1 MGKRL
6 HFDLLERIKN
16 TEHPQESTVEEIK
29 QTQTEEERGAE

>member
-16 TEHPQESTVEEIK
+16 TEHPQESSVEENK
-29 QTQTEEERGAE
+29 QTYTEEEKGAE